1 MHIHQVLFTMKTFRK
16 LLSFISITTLAARC
30 DAFQMHPVRSTTAPC
45 SLGQLVP
52 SQSKETRFT
61 SSIHRNK
68 STELY
73 DAKPDRPKFMDES
86 ESRGNVL
93 LGLALAVC
101 IWAFSIPPELR
112 REHFCFTDKCV
123 ENRSYCYDCV
133 TFGEWYG
140 QVKEYY
146 ANGGGVHFDF
156 SIEKKD

>member
-1 MHIHQVLFTMKTFRK
+1 MRIIKK
-16 LLSFISITTLAARC
+16 LLSILSITTLAARC
-30 DAFQMHPVRSTTAPC
+30 EAFQMHPLRTT
-45 SLGQLVP
+45 SVP
-52 SQSKETRFT
+52 PQSQEIRFT
-61 SSIHRNK
+61 SSIYRNK

-73 DAKPDRPKFMDES
+73 DVKPDRPKFMDES

-93 LGLALAVC
+93 LGFALAVC
-101 IWAFSIPPELR
+101 IWAFSIPPDLR

>member
-1 MHIHQVLFTMKTFRK
+1 M
-16 LLSFISITTLAARC
+16 LAARC
-30 DAFQMHPVRSTTAPC
+30 EAFQLHPLRSTTAR
-45 SLGQLVP
+45 QLVP
-52 SQSKETRFT
+52 LQSQETRFT
-61 SSIHRNK
+61 SSSIYRNK
-68 STELY
+68 STKLY

-86 ESRGNVL
+86 ESRGNIL
-93 LGLALAVC
+93 LGFALAVC

>member
-1 MHIHQVLFTMKTFRK
+1 MKIITT
-16 LLSFISITTLAARC
+16 LLSILSITTLAARC
-30 DAFQMHPVRSTTAPC
+30 EAFQMHPLLSTAAR
-45 SLGQLVP
+45 QLVQQ
-52 SQSKETRFT
+52 SQENKFT
-61 SSIHRNK
+61 SSPISRNK

-73 DAKPDRPKFMDES
+73 DVKADRPKFMDES

-93 LGLALAVC
+93 LGFALAVC

>member
-1 MHIHQVLFTMKTFRK
+1 MKIRT
-16 LLSFISITTLAARC
+16 LLSLLSITTLATRC
-30 DAFQMHPVRSTTAPC
+30 EAFQMYPLRTSIATTAP
-45 SLGQLVP
+45 QLVP
-52 SQSKETRFT
+52 PPSNEAKFT
-61 SSIHRNK
+61 FSSM

-73 DAKPDRPKFMDES
+73 DTKPDRPKFMDES
-86 ESRGNVL
+86 ESRGNIL
-93 LGLALAVC
+93 LGFALAVC